1 LEYPEAVWVPL
12 TPQGTMLEDTADG
25 LKSLTRTSLNT
36 ESAIPVDRYPQTITN
51 ITNINYQRTSDD
63 TNLDVT
69 FQWIPEATGR
79 IDKFFI
85 NIACIMNMTART
97 ADGVTFN
104 DVTVSLTKVGGDDEI
119 YTQVFPTGLAQRTTA
134 DDADLFIVAHPVLN
148 QSFNI
153 RAGNPINIRVRAS
166 MTVGATA
173 TGHLGIC
180 PFFPQQIPA
189 TAADVL
195 FWAHSGIMFYISRNR
210 RT

>member
-1 LEYPEAVWVPL
+1 MIEVA
-12 TPQGTMLEDTADG
+12 ADG
-25 LKSLTRTSLNT
+25 LTGLTRTALNP
-36 ESAIPVDRYPQTITN
+36 ESAIPIDRYPQTISN
-51 ITNINYQRTSDD
+51 ITNINYQRTVDD
-63 TNLDVT
+63 ANLDVT

-85 NIACIMNMTART
+85 NIATIMAITART

-104 DVTVSLTKVGGDDEI
+104 DVTITITKTGGDDVLYEEA
-119 YTQVFPTGLAQRTTA
+119 FATGLGERTANA
-134 DDADLFIVAHPVLN
+134 DDDLFIVAHPVLN

-153 RAGNPINIRVRAS
+153 RAGNAMNIRVRAT
-166 MTVGATA
+166 MTVGTGATA
-173 TGHLGIC
+173 HMGIC
-180 PFFPQQIPA
+180 PFFPQQVPA